1 MGKFSQEKFEETAV
15 SFSFQVKII
24 KTYYHSKKLS
34 NPFIEKLFVFVKVF

>member
-1 MGKFSQEKFEETAV
+1 MGKFSQEKFEETTV

-34 NPFIEKLFVFVKVF
+34 NPFIEKSFVFVKVF